1 MKYLKTYEIKSQDI
15 QIGDYVHLKDE
26 STWTVYPDVK
36 VIDIANMRSDN
47 PSYHVESQMKVDN
60 RIEFFCI
67 YLLDDV
73 KRKSTSKE
81 IKDYELRKTMNKY
94 NL

>member
-1 MKYLKTYEIKSQDI
+1 MKYLKTYEIKYI

-26 STWTVYPDVK
+26 SIWTIYPDVK

-47 PSYHVESQMKVDN
+47 PSYRVESQMKVDN
-60 RIEFFCI
+60 RIEFFWI